1 MSWILPGKLK
11 PRPGALTPWVAP
23 APGVAPTPE
32 GKVPV
37 KLTLPGTSPSGFSG
51 PHCGRCPLEVD
62 TYCDIG
68 FFCCRWCWYRDTYS
82 GGLAP

>member
-1 MSWILPGKLK
+1 MG
-11 PRPGALTPWVAP
+11 
-23 APGVAPTPE
+23 APTPE

-37 KLTLPGTSPSGFSG
+37 KLTLPGTSSSGFAS

-68 FFCCRWCWYRDTYS
+68 VFCCRWCWYRDTYS